1 MKLKHAA
8 VALAMIGTALGGSVT
23 VTNINAGS
31 SELVVDNAGNP
42 VVGGFVGV
50 GTVGD
55 APAEGFGSLNGA
67 QLADLFDPFATGA
80 TENPAGNFLLDLDM
94 AFEVTGSANFDSS
107 PLAGGT
113 IYLVLGNGA
122 DLASSSQAG
131 IMTLGSFPSSEPTPP
146 NPVIMSNAAASV
158 IFGDYTG
165 TAANGSGIT
174 AGERPAFSLA
184 PLVPEPSSSLLAAFA
199 GLILLARRKR

>member
-8 VALAMIGTALGGSVT
+8 VALAMIGTALGGSVA

-50 GTVGD
+50 GTITNPGAD
-55 APAEGFGSLNGA
+55 FGTLTGAE
-67 QLADLFDPFATGA
+67 LAGLFDSFATGA
-80 TENPAGNFLLDLDM
+80 TEDPAGNFLLDLEM
-94 AFEVTGSANFDSS
+94 GFTVTGAADFNSS
-107 PLAGGT
+107 PLAGGP

-131 IMTLGSFPSSEPTPP
+131 IMTLGSFPSAEPTPP
-146 NPVIMSNAAASV
+146 NAVIMSNATASV
-158 IFGDYTG
+158 LFGDYTG
-165 TAANGSGIT
+165 TAVNGSGIT
-174 AGERPAFSLA
+174 AGERPAFALA
-184 PLVPEPSSSLLAAFA
+184 GLVPEPSSSLLAAFA

>member
-23 VTNINAGS
+23 VTNINAGGS
-31 SELVVDNAGNP
+31 QLVVDNAGNP

-50 GTVGD
+50 GTITDPGAD
-55 APAEGFGSLNGA
+55 FTSLTG
-67 QLADLFDPFATGA
+67 ADLAGLFDSFATGA
-80 TENPAGNFLLDLDM
+80 TENPAGNVLLDLEM
-94 AFEVTGSANFDSS
+94 AFSVQGSANFDSS

-131 IMTLGSFPSSEPTPP
+131 VMSVGSFPSSEPAPP
-146 NPVIMSNAAASV
+146 NPVIMSNATASV
-158 IFGDYTG
+158 LFGDYDG
-165 TAANGSGIT
+165 TAVNGTGIT
-174 AGERPAFSLA
+174 AGERPAFALA
-184 PLVPEPSSSLLAAFA
+184 GLVPEPSSSLLAAFA

>member
-50 GTVGD
+50 GTITDPGADFGD
-55 APAEGFGSLNGA
+55 LTGAEVAG
-67 QLADLFDPFATGA
+67 LFDSFATGA

-122 DLASSSQAG
+122 DLASSTQAG

-174 AGERPAFSLA
+174 AGERPAFALA
-184 PLVPEPSSSLLAAFA
+184 GLVPEPSSSLLAAFA

>member
-8 VALAMIGTALGGSVT
+8 LALAMIGTAFGGSVT

-31 SELVVDNAGNP
+31 TQLVLDNAGNP

-50 GTVGD
+50 GTITN
-55 APAEGFGSLNGA
+55 PATDFAGLTGA
-67 QLADLFDPFATGA
+67 ELAGLFDSFATGA

-94 AFEVTGSANFDSS
+94 SFEVTGAANFDSS

-165 TAANGSGIT
+165 TASNGSGIT
-174 AGERPAFSLA
+174 AAERPAFALA
-184 PLVPEPSSSLLAAFA
+184 GLVPEPSSSLLAAFA

>member
-8 VALAMIGTALGGSVT
+8 VALAMIGTALGGSVA

-50 GTVGD
+50 GTITNPGAD
-55 APAEGFGSLNGA
+55 FGALTGAE
-67 QLADLFDPFATGA
+67 LAGLFDSFATGA
-80 TENPAGNFLLDLDM
+80 TEDPAGNFLLDLEM
-94 AFEVTGSANFDSS
+94 GFEVTGAADFNSS

-174 AGERPAFSLA
+174 AGERPAFALA
-184 PLVPEPSSSLLAAFA
+184 GLVPEPSSSLLAAFA

>member
-1 MKLKHAA
+1 MKHAA

-50 GTVGD
+50 GTITNPD
-55 APAEGFGSLNGA
+55 AEFGELTGAEVAG
-67 QLADLFDPFATGA
+67 LFDSFATGA

>member
-50 GTVGD
+50 GTITDPGAD
-55 APAEGFGSLNGA
+55 FAGLTGAE
-67 QLADLFDPFATGA
+67 LAGLFDSFATGA

-174 AGERPAFSLA
+174 AGERPAFALA
-184 PLVPEPSSSLLAAFA
+184 GLVPEPSSSLLAAFA

>member
-50 GTVGD
+50 GTITD
-55 APAEGFGSLNGA
+55 PAAAFAGLTGA
-67 QLADLFDPFATGA
+67 ELAGLFDSFATGA

-174 AGERPAFSLA
+174 AGERPAFALA
-184 PLVPEPSSSLLAAFA
+184 GLVPEPSSSLLAAFA